1 MAEASNASKAR
12 CMTWKVPVARGDASH
27 YGKPTFERQSPDDAS
42 RRGHVR
48 APDRCLTRPRAG
60 SRSPLFPRP
69 PRRPRQGSSRRARD
83 RVRDVRLSVPLLPLL
98 RPHHHAAPGKGIRAD
113 GEGPVRLR
121 QSAAHHAAPQR
132 HRRRRAGHVRGPAGE
147 VLAAARPLVPASGCL
162 GLPQGPRALPAGARR
177 LGRARSRAA
186 GPLRQRQGHGGRS
199 ARGCGARRRR
209 RRRQH
214 AHVLHRGRV
223 ARRGGPRRGVPGRP
237 GLGLPQQDD
246 RPGAVMEDRPSF
258 IYRLSVRLAE
268 RALPLAALRPSA
280 RVFSKLDV
288 WPELT
293 LAARRRGTKLGL
305 ISATVALDSSRLR
318 WPARRWA
325 EPAYRALD
333 RVGTISE
340 DDGRRLQQLGARREA
355 IEVTGDTRYDSVA
368 ERAERFDRTR
378 EPFARLAVFPA
389 GTFTLVAGST
399 WPADEAVVL
408 PAFVDLLAQ
417 VPAAR
422 LVLAPHEPNPDHLA
436 LIAERARH
444 LKLPRPV
451 RLSQLEHVS
460 PSPVIVVDRVGILAD
475 LYALADVAFVGG
487 GYTRA
492 GLHSVLEPA
501 VFGVPVTVGPHWH
514 MSRDAALLIERG
526 GAVAL
531 PADGRHPL
539 HSQCLV
545 WYHDPAARR
554 KAGQAGKQLVQQG
567 RGAAERTTAL
577 VRELVEGN

>member
-1 MAEASNASKAR
+1 MAEACNASKPR
-12 CMTWKVPVARGDASH
+12 SMTWKVPVARGDASH

-113 GEGPVRLR
+113 GGSP
-121 QSAAHHAAPQR
+121 
-132 HRRRRAGHVRGPAGE
+132 
-147 VLAAARPLVPASGCL
+147 
-162 GLPQGPRALPAGARR
+162 
-177 LGRARSRAA
+177 
-186 GPLRQRQGHGGRS
+186 
-199 ARGCGARRRR
+199 RGCGARRRR
-209 RRRQH
+209 GRRQH
-214 AHVLHRGRV
+214 AHVLHRRRV

-268 RALPLAALRPSA
+268 RALPLAARFDKKIARGVDARRGVLERLAAWGRAQRDPKRPLVWVHAPSVGEGLQAKPVLESLRAEQPQWQLVYTFFSPSAERLARTLPVDFTDYLPLDRPRHVAAALEALRPA
-280 RVFSKLDV
+280 ALVFAKLDV

-293 LAARRRGTKLGL
+293 LAAARRGVKLGL
-305 ISATVALDSSRLR
+305 ISATVAPDSSRLR

-325 EPAYRALD
+325 EAAYRALD
-333 RVGTISE
+333 RIGAISE
-340 DDGRRLQQLGARREA
+340 EDGRRLQQLGARREA

-436 LIAERARH
+436 LIAERAQH

-451 RLSQLEHVS
+451 RLSQLEHGA
-460 PSPVIVVDRVGILAD
+460 PSPV
-475 LYALADVAFVGG
+475 
-487 GYTRA
+487 T
-492 GLHSVLEPA
+492 
-501 VFGVPVTVGPHWH
+501 
-514 MSRDAALLIERG
+514 
-526 GAVAL
+526 
-531 PADGRHPL
+531 
-539 HSQCLV
+539 
-545 WYHDPAARR
+545 
-554 KAGQAGKQLVQQG
+554 
-567 RGAAERTTAL
+567 
-577 VRELVEGN
+577 

>member
-132 HRRRRAGHVRGPAGE
+132 RRRRRAGHVRGPAGE
-147 VLAAARPLVPASGCL
+147 VLAPARPAVPASGCL

-177 LGRARSRAA
+177 LGRARSRPAR
-186 GPLRQRQGHGGRS
+186 PLRQLQGDRGPS
-199 ARGCGARRRR
+199 PRGCGARRRR

-223 ARRGGPRRGVPGRP
+223 ARRGGPRRDVPDRT
-237 GLGLPQQDD
+237 GLGLPQQDGQ
-246 RPGAVMEDRPSF
+246 PGAVMGDRPSF

-268 RALPLAALRPSA
+268 RALPLAARFDKKIARGVDARRGVLERLAAWGRSQRDPKRRLVWVHAPSVGEGLQAKPVLETLRAERPQWQLVYTFFSPSA
-280 RVFSKLDV
+280 ERLARTLPVDFADYLPFDRAADVAAALDALQPSALVFSKLDV

-293 LAARRRGTKLGL
+293 LAARRRGAKLGL

-333 RVGTISE
+333 RRPARPGAGRAPRAGAARAQPRSPGADRRARPAPEAAAPRPPLPARARSALPRHRGRSRRHPRRLVRRRRRRVR
-340 DDGRRLQQLGARREA
+340 GRRLHPRGAA
-355 IEVTGDTRYDSVA
+355 F
-368 ERAERFDRTR
+368 RARAGRVRSPGHDG
-378 EPFARLAVFPA
+378 PPLA
-389 GTFTLVAGST
+389 
-399 WPADEAVVL
+399 
-408 PAFVDLLAQ
+408 
-417 VPAAR
+417 
-422 LVLAPHEPNPDHLA
+422 HEPRRRA
-436 LIAERARH
+436 L
-444 LKLPRPV
+444 
-451 RLSQLEHVS
+451 
-460 PSPVIVVDRVGILAD
+460 D
-475 LYALADVAFVGG
+475 
-487 GYTRA
+487 RA
-492 GLHSVLEPA
+492 G
-501 VFGVPVTVGPHWH
+501 
-514 MSRDAALLIERG
+514 RRG
-526 GAVAL
+526 GAGGRWAPSVAL
-531 PADGRHPL
+531 PTSRLVSRPGR
-539 HSQCLV
+539 
-545 WYHDPAARR
+545 AA
-554 KAGQAGKQLVQQG
+554 
-567 RGAAERTTAL
+567 
-577 VRELVEGN
+577 